1 MRDAI
6 RGHQRQSEAIKYI
19 GRIAEFITEVSMRGA
34 GTIPRGFVSAHRSAE
49 DASNIRAPICCH
61 PGRPARS
68 GRRSGGGVALT
79 KLMFAGLTK
88 LMFAGRRV
96 LSSSDLVSGRG
107 RGRRVLRADHDG
119 RARPGRAHADGRR
132 DCRVCTD
139 DDGHGCGRWQRHRRR
154 HDSQD
159 RRTGRRRANTKGLER
174 VGLDGIANGFPALAN
189 FFAQLA
195 DCLEALL
202 ANKGGTVSDR
212 LDASHSGID
221 ASIDGAADAPLCF
234 LGPGIRLVDV
244 LSKDSLE
251 ARRHPSRDKGG
262 SVRCC

>member
-19 GRIAEFITEVSMRGA
+19 GWIAEFITEVSMRGA

-79 KLMFAGLTK
+79 KLMFSGLTKLMFAELTK

-174 VGLDGIANGFPALAN
+174 VGLDGIANGPET
-189 FFAQLA
+189 
-195 DCLEALL
+195 LEALL
-202 ANKGGTVSDR
+202 AKKGGTVSDR

-234 LGPGIRLVDV
+234 LGPGIRLADV

-251 ARRHPSRDKGG
+251 ARCHPSLDKGG